1 MADDQKV
8 TLELELESGQF
19 VSKLNG
25 VQSQI
30 MSFASHGESSF
41 TSFGAKVIEITA
53 LFELF
58 NKGVELVSKGIEK
71 MSEAIT
77 VASGKDQLVHNLNN
91 ALASSGLY
99 SHEAS
104 EALVEYAEQIERTT
118 AFSSEAVISAERLA
132 ANYSTSE
139 EQIRKLT
146 TAALDLASATGTD
159 VDTAV
164 RKLALSM
171 EGVSYGLNRII
182 PGIKNLTE
190 EQIKAGGAVD
200 LVIQKFGGQAQ
211 TSLMTYE
218 GHIKNLHSAHE
229 NFLESIGKI
238 VTQSPTVLHILEM
251 MSQHYRDMSEAM
263 KGITFEGIL
272 EKIEPFVSFATG
284 VLIPTVEMI
293 YNAFKYL
300 FDLVT
305 LVVDQVIAGLTEFSS
320 DLVQFFLNPLIQM
333 FDVAA
338 KAAGVFSSDMQSKL
352 LEASSFAKSI
362 VETMATATKST
373 ADVLSDADKKATDSL
388 NHMFDFPFSDKI
400 KNMSDSIFQ
409 FARDSHDALTEYSN
423 DTKKMANETTTNT
436 VSVSKAFWLM
446 DLGVIEAAQ
455 EMTDSTEDSFVDMGK
470 TMMRTMATGAATAF
484 EAFGKALAQ
493 GKDGLKAFA
502 DAVLSS
508 LGQMAVQLGTKF
520 ILEGT
525 AYLFIPGWEGFGPP
539 LIAAG
544 AALATFGGVLS
555 GISGGGGSSPGGS
568 PSGAYAGAETP
579 SPTNTTPAPA
589 TEKQMQT
596 KQAQIIINGD
606 FLNSRETANHL
617 AAVLRENSDI
627 TDYTITAQGRSY
639 A

>member
-1 MADDQKV
+1 MADDQKMV
-8 TLELELESGQF
+8 IELELESGQF
-19 VSKLNG
+19 VSKLTGAQNQ
-25 VQSQI
+25 VL
-30 MSFASHGESSF
+30 SFASGGESSF
-41 TSFGAKVIEITA
+41 SSFGAKVIEITA

-58 NKGVELVSKGIEK
+58 NKSVELVHKGVEK

-77 VASGKDQLVHNLNN
+77 IAAGKDQLVHNLNN

-104 EALVEYAEQIERTT
+104 EALVEYAEQIEKTT
-118 AFSSEAVISAERLA
+118 AYSSEAVISAERLA
-132 ANYSTSE
+132 ANYATSE
-139 EQIRKLT
+139 EQIKKLT

-159 VDTAV
+159 VDSAV

-171 EGVSYGLNRII
+171 EGVTYGLNRVI

-211 TSLMTYE
+211 NSLVTYD
-218 GHIKNLHSAHE
+218 GHIKNLHSSHE

-251 MSQHYRDMSEAM
+251 MSQHYREMADAM
-263 KGITFEGIL
+263 RGITFEGIL
-272 EKIEPFVSFATG
+272 EKIEPFVSFATS

-293 YNAFKYL
+293 YNAFKYF
-300 FDLVT
+300 FDLAV

-320 DLVQFFLNPLIQM
+320 DVIQFFLNPLIQM
-333 FDVAA
+333 LEVAA
-338 KAAGVFSSDMQSKL
+338 KAAGIFSSEMQSKL
-352 LEASSFAKSI
+352 TEASTFAKGI
-362 VETMATATKST
+362 VDTMAVATKST
-373 ADVLSDADKKATDSL
+373 ADVLSDADKKATESL
-388 NHMFDFPFSDKI
+388 NHMFDFPFSDKV
-400 KNMSDSIFQ
+400 KTLTDGIFQ
-409 FARDSHDALTEYSN
+409 FARESHAGFDQYLKN
-423 DTKKMANETTTNT
+423 TKDMANGTKYAEVT
-436 VSVSKAFWLM
+436 VIGAFKNMSK
-446 DLGVIEAAQ
+446 GVDDASR
-455 EMTDSTEDSFVDMGK
+455 EMAKRTDESFKQMGK
-470 TMMRTMATGAATAF
+470 TMMQTMAQGAGAAF
-484 EAFGKALAQ
+484 ESFGKAIAQ

-502 DAVLSS
+502 ESFIASI
-508 LGQMAVQLGTKF
+508 GQMAVQLGTKF

-525 AYLFIPGWEGFGPP
+525 AYLFVPGMQGFAGP
-539 LIAAG
+539 LISAG

-555 GISGGGGSSPGGS
+555 GLAGGGGSSPGGS
-568 PSGAYAGAETP
+568 PSGAYAGSETP
-579 SPTNTTPAPA
+579 SPANTTPSPA

-596 KQAQIIINGD
+596 KQASIVINGD

-617 AAVLRENSDI
+617 AQVLRENSDI